1 MYFNHWEELCIYL
14 EFACSLGNLLRIT
27 QVRLQCD
34 HAMRG

>member
-14 EFACSLGNLLRIT
+14 ESACSLGNFLRIT

-34 HAMRG
+34 HALMG